1 LTLPAD
7 QENVRKDAA
16 LTETDTLDKKFQ
28 KELHAG
34 ITALIL
40 LAVLDKAKDPMYG
53 YQIAKLLGEGQNE
66 STVKQGVLY
75 PTLRSLESSGLLS
88 SLVEPSVSGPP
99 RRYYQ
104 ITSVGRESL
113 ARWQKI
119 WLQTRDYVD
128 AILQTKG

>member
-1 LTLPAD
+1 M
-7 QENVRKDAA
+7 
-16 LTETDTLDKKFQ
+16 LDKKFQ

-34 ITALIL
+34 ITSLIL
-40 LAVLDKAKDPMYG
+40 LAVLEKAKDPMYG
-53 YQIAKLLGEGQNE
+53 YQIAKLLGGEQND
-66 STVKQGVLY
+66 STIKQGVLY
-75 PTLRSLESSGLLS
+75 PALRSLESSGLLS

-104 ITSVGRESL
+104 ITPAGSESL

-128 AILQTKG
+128 AILQAKG